1 MTRRSTCSF
10 AFLLAVAWCC
20 ILGHA
25 VHAQDTCDPD
35 GSLAA
40 ACSDASMACQAEC
53 TDANDL
59 TCFTDCGQALATCAQ
74 DIVENCAGASS
85 NPCDPDG
92 SLALACATAQS
103 DCQAACAQEDSS
115 NLDCFSACGEDLQKC
130 ANEIV
135 NNCSG
140 SANGGGE
147 DPDGGGGTDG
157 AQGGDDG
164 GDGDG
169 TVGTPDFGSCDPGFA
184 STMACGET
192 ASSCQEA
199 CGANDTTCL
208 ATCQEEALTCIS
220 TILIDCGLITDS
232 TTCDPDGALTV
243 ACSSDFGE
251 CRSSCGTEDGSCLSD
266 CAQGII
272 ECLSDIVENCDA
284 TVAGGGGDGENPD
297 DNGVEDPDNGE
308 ESPDNNGG
316 EDPDND
322 GEETPDDNGGGEDP
336 GSDGGETPDDN
347 GGGEA
352 GDNDG
357 EATPY
362 DNDGG
367 EDPDNDGGETPD
379 GNGED
384 NGGGGTP
391 QGGGV
396 IDSPTT
402 TSSQEAGNE
411 TSEAPITSLG
421 KTAVFL
427 IPSLTLL

>member
-59 TCFTDCGQALATCAQ
+59 KCFTDCGQALATCAQ
-74 DIVENCAGASS
+74 DIVENCVGASS

-140 SANGGGE
+140 SANGG
-147 DPDGGGGTDG
+147 
-157 AQGGDDG
+157 
-164 GDGDG
+164 
-169 TVGTPDFGSCDPGFA
+169 
-184 STMACGET
+184 
-192 ASSCQEA
+192 
-199 CGANDTTCL
+199 
-208 ATCQEEALTCIS
+208 
-220 TILIDCGLITDS
+220 
-232 TTCDPDGALTV
+232 
-243 ACSSDFGE
+243 
-251 CRSSCGTEDGSCLSD
+251 
-266 CAQGII
+266 
-272 ECLSDIVENCDA
+272 
-284 TVAGGGGDGENPD
+284 
-297 DNGVEDPDNGE
+297 
-308 ESPDNNGG
+308 ESPDDNGG

-322 GEETPDDNGGGEDP
+322 GEEAPDDNGGGEDP

-384 NGGGGTP
+384 NGGGGAP

-402 TSSQEAGNE
+402 ASSQESGNE
-411 TSEAPITSLG
+411 TSDAMITRLG
-421 KTAVFL
+421 KSVVFL
-427 IPSLTLL
+427 IASLTLLCGGL